1 MLAGGSFTASVTAL
15 PATDSSGY
23 VLPSSP
29 AVFSFSHPSPLLPP
43 ANIVC
48 LLSEDGIYLAWSA
61 AEGAEKYALSVSA
74 GGGSHSFETSAL
86 YLELTDIISQNEEFT
101 VTICSV
107 NGGLF
112 GLERTLVLSCA
123 KEDRA

>member
-1 MLAGGSFTASVTAL
+1 M
-15 PATDSSGY
+15 
-23 VLPSSP
+23 
-29 AVFSFSHPSPLLPP
+29 PP

-61 AEGAEKYALSVSA
+61 AEGAEKYALSVTA
-74 GGGSHSFETSAL
+74 GGSSHAFETSAL
-86 YLELTDIISQNEEFT
+86 YLDLTDIISQNEEFT

-107 NGGLF
+107 NGGLY
-112 GLERTLVLSCA
+112 GLERTLVLTAA